1 MKRAPGA
8 ASGGRARVSPVSAR
22 RLARGSASSGG
33 KASISGS
40 LSSRAKPLRWESRWS
55 RVSPRHCGCHRDAD
69 ARGSRGPR
77 RAASGSSQASS
88 PASTAR
94 AMRVAVA
101 GLVIEPQ
108 CQQSP
113 GSTRAEAPAMRRPAQ
128 VSSGPSGP
136 FQPAASAGTA
146 RRRRRRSAS
155 RGDRETGRPRPR
167 GPVRGP
173 RPAPPCPAGQAGR
186 VVLLSSGCARF
197 SPVHSRPRA

>member
-1 MKRAPGA
+1 MGEQVEQGQPA
-8 ASGGRARVSPVSAR
+8 
-22 RLARGSASSGG
+22 
-33 KASISGS
+33 
-40 LSSRAKPLRWESRWS
+40 PLRMP
-55 RVSPRHCGCHRDAD
+55 PRRD
-69 ARGSRGPR
+69 ARGSRPGARPVVRPR
-77 RAASGSSQASS
+77 PVR
-88 PASTAR
+88 PPRPR

-113 GSTRAEAPAMRRPAQ
+113 GSTRVEAPAMRRPAQ

-146 RRRRRRSAS
+146 RRRRGRSAS
-155 RGDRETGRPRPR
+155 RGDRGNGLPGPR

-197 SPVHSRPRA
+197 SPAHSRPRA

>member
-1 MKRAPGA
+1 MKRAPGG

-69 ARGSRGPR
+69 ARCSRGPR

-155 RGDRETGRPRPR
+155 RGDRGNGPPAAARARAGPKASAAVPSRPSRARRPTII
-167 GPVRGP
+167 GP
-173 RPAPPCPAGQAGR
+173 R
-186 VVLLSSGCARF
+186 SSG
-197 SPVHSRPRA
+197 